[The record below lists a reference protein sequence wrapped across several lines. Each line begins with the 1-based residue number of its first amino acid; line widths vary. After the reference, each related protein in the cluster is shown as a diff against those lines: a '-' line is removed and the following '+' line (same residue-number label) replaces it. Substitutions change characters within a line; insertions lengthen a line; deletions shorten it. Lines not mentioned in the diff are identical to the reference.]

1 MPASWFTP
9 VDNYC
14 ERIDAS
20 FWSEPL
26 NAATNG
32 SFVLAAAYGFFLW
45 RRAGGR
51 DWPGLAL
58 IGVILIVGI
67 GSFLFHTFAN
77 RWSRLADVL
86 PIALFIYG
94 YFLLALRRFLR
105 LSLIAALAATGIFAL
120 FNMIFPRLWFGV
132 LPGVSLDGSVGYI
145 PALAALLAVG
155 CLCLVVKVRRPG
167 FALLAAA
174 GIFALSLF
182 FRSIDGAVCSAFP
195 TGTHFLW
202 HVLNGVVLLV
212 LARAAIAYPAGDRAK
227 ASP

>member
-1 MPASWFTP
+1 MPTSWLTP

-14 ERIDAS
+14 ERVDAG

-32 SFVLAAAYGFFLW
+32 AFILAAAYGFILW

-51 DWPGLAL
+51 DWPGLSL
-58 IGVILIVGI
+58 IGIMLIVGI

-105 LSLIAALAATGIFAL
+105 FGIVAALAATGIFAV
-120 FNMIFPRLWFGV
+120 FNMVFPRLWFGV
-132 LPGVSLDGSVGYI
+132 LPSVTLDGSVGYL
-145 PALAALLAVG
+145 PALAALLTVG
-155 CLCLVVKVRRPG
+155 CLCLGAKVQRPG
-167 FALLAAA
+167 AALLTAA

-182 FRSIDGAVCSAFP
+182 FRSIDSAVCSAFP

-212 LARAAIAYPAGDRAK
+212 LARAAIAYPADLRAK
-227 ASP
+227 APS